1 MAQNKS
7 LSILEVI
14 SKSSNFLE
22 KKGVPNHKTDAE
34 WLIAHALGCKRMDLY
49 LRFGEILDESILGK
63 IRALVVKRGERIPLQ
78 HILGSVHFAGI
89 RLKCDDR
96 ALVPRHETEFLVDYV
111 SQRITTSFFGK
122 IADLGCGG
130 GAIILALCNQ
140 LPDAVGV
147 GFDKSDFALG
157 LAKENCHSSGLSS
170 RVSLQNF
177 DWLENDFLPESFDL
191 IISNPP
197 YLSKEEWLSTEPEV
211 KSYDP
216 IAALVAQQN
225 GLSDIRKIVSIAQN
239 SLSKGGYLA
248 LEFGQKQA
256 EYLEELLAKEFVF
269 EIIRDQLLVRR
280 FVFATKI

>member
-49 LRFGEILDESILGK
+49 LRFGEILNESILGK

-111 SQRITTSFFGK
+111 SQRITTSFSGK

-248 LEFGQKQA
+248 LEFGHKQA
-256 EYLEELLAKEFVF
+256 EHLEELLAKEFVF

>member
-78 HILGSVHFAGI
+78 HILGSVHFAGLQ
-89 RLKCDDR
+89 LKCDDR

-111 SQRITTSFFGK
+111 SQRITTSFSGK
-122 IADLGCGG
+122 IADVGCGG

-239 SLSKGGYLA
+239 SLRKGGYLA
-248 LEFGQKQA
+248 LEFGHKQA
-256 EYLEELLAKEFVF
+256 EHLEELLAKEFVF

>member
-49 LRFGEILDESILGK
+49 LRFGEILEESTLEK
-63 IRALVVKRGERIPLQ
+63 IRSFVVKRGERKPLQ
-78 HILGSVHFAGI
+78 HILGSVHFAGLQ
-89 RLKCDDR
+89 LKCDDR

-111 SQRITTSFFGK
+111 SQRISTNFSGK

-140 LPDAVGV
+140 LPNAVGV
-147 GFDKSDFALG
+147 GFDKSDCALG
-157 LAKENCHSSGLSS
+157 LAKENCNSTGLTS
-170 RVSLQNF
+170 RVSLQKFN
-177 DWLENDFLPESFDL
+177 WLENEFLPESFDL

-216 IAALVAQQN
+216 IAALVSQEN

-248 LEFGQKQA
+248 LEFGQGQA
-256 EYLEELLAKEFVF
+256 KLLEELLVKKFVF
-269 EIIRDQLLVRR
+269 EIFRDQLLVRR

>member
-49 LRFGEILDESILGK
+49 LRFGEILNESILGK

-111 SQRITTSFFGK
+111 SQRITTRFSGK

-147 GFDKSDFALG
+147 GFDKSDFALR

-248 LEFGQKQA
+248 LEFGHKQA
-256 EYLEELLAKEFVF
+256 EHLEELLAKEFVF

>member
-1 MAQNKS
+1 MVQNKS

-34 WLIAHALGCKRMDLY
+34 WLIAHVLGCKRMDLY
-49 LRFGEILDESILGK
+49 LRFGEILDESILEK
-63 IRALVVKRGERIPLQ
+63 IRSFILKRGERKPLQ
-78 HILGSVHFAGI
+78 HILGSVHFAGLQ
-89 RLKCDDR
+89 LKCDGR

-111 SQRITTSFFGK
+111 SQRLTTNFSGK

-140 LPDAVGV
+140 LPETVGV
-147 GFDKSDFALG
+147 GFDNSVCALE
-157 LAKENCHSSGLSS
+157 LAKENCNSSGLNSK
-170 RVSLQNF
+170 VSLKNF
-177 DWLENDFLPESFDL
+177 NWLENEFLPDTFDL

-197 YLSKEEWLSTEPEV
+197 YLSKEEWLSAEPEV
-211 KSYDP
+211 TTYDP
-216 IAALVAQQN
+216 ITALVAQQN

-239 SLSKGGYLA
+239 SLSKGGHLA
-248 LEFGQKQA
+248 MEFGQKQA
-256 EYLEELLAKEFVF
+256 EHLEELLAQNFVF

-280 FVFATKI
+280 FIFATKL

>member
-22 KKGVPNHKTDAE
+22 KKGVPNYKTDAE

-49 LRFGEILDESILGK
+49 LRFGEILNESILGK

-111 SQRITTSFFGK
+111 SQRITTSFSGK

-147 GFDKSDFALG
+147 GFDKSDLALG

-248 LEFGQKQA
+248 LEFGHKQA
-256 EYLEELLAKEFVF
+256 KHLEELLAKEFVF

>member
-49 LRFGEILDESILGK
+49 LRFGEILNESILGK

-111 SQRITTSFFGK
+111 SQRITTSFSGK
-122 IADLGCGG
+122 IADVGCGG

-256 EYLEELLAKEFVF
+256 EHLEELLAKEFVF

>member
-49 LRFGEILDESILGK
+49 LRFGEILNESILGE

-111 SQRITTSFFGK
+111 SQRITTSFSGK

-256 EYLEELLAKEFVF
+256 EHLEELLAKEFVF

>member
-111 SQRITTSFFGK
+111 SQRITTSFSGK

-248 LEFGQKQA
+248 LEFGHKQA
-256 EYLEELLAKEFVF
+256 EHLEELLAKEFVF

>member
-1 MAQNKS
+1 MPQNKS

-49 LRFGEILDESILGK
+49 LRFGEILDESILEK

-78 HILGSVHFAGI
+78 HILGSVHFAGLQ
-89 RLKCDDR
+89 LKCDER
-96 ALVPRHETEFLVDYV
+96 ALVPRHETEF
-111 SQRITTSFFGK
+111 SGK

-147 GFDKSDFALG
+147 GFDKSDCALR
-157 LAKENCHSSGLSS
+157 LAKENCHSSGLNS

-177 DWLENDFLPESFDL
+177 DWLENEFLPESFDL

-197 YLSKEEWLSTEPEV
+197 YLSKEEWLYTEPEV

-225 GLSDIRKIVSIAQN
+225 GLSDIKKIVSIAQN

-248 LEFGQKQA
+248 LEFGHKQA
-256 EYLEELLAKEFVF
+256 EHLEELLAKEFVF

>member
-49 LRFGEILDESILGK
+49 LRFGEILNESILGK
-63 IRALVVKRGERIPLQ
+63 IRTLVVKRGERIPLQ

-111 SQRITTSFFGK
+111 SQRITTHFSGK

-197 YLSKEEWLSTEPEV
+197 YLSKEEWLSTKPEV

-248 LEFGQKQA
+248 LEFGHKQA
-256 EYLEELLAKEFVF
+256 EHLEELLAKEFVF